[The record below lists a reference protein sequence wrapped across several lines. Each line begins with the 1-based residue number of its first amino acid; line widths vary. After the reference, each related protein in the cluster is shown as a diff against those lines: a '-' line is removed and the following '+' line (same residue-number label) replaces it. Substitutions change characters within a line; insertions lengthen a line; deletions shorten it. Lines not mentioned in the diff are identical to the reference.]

1 MSQKK
6 KKKKRKQEKGFPKRK
21 SMEFNTNRKFNVK
34 LLNETNSVKYI
45 GIRLIA
51 NLFGKLILT
60 ILHLN

>member
-6 KKKKRKQEKGFPKRK
+6 KGFPKRK
-21 SMEFNTNRKFNVK
+21 SMEFKINRKLNVK
-34 LLNETNSVKYI
+34 LLNEPNLVKYL

-51 NLFGKLILT
+51 NLIGKLILT